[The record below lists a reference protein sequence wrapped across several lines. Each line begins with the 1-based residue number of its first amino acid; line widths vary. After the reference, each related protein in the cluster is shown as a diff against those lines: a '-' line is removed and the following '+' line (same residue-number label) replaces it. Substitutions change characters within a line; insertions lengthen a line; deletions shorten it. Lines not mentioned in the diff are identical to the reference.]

1 MKRFVRFGL
10 VGVGLLAAVIVI
22 FLLLFRQDMAQTA
35 LRSALEFAE
44 DKVVENLPA
53 GETVDGVRKE
63 FDALLVRFEQGSV
76 RSDDLKL
83 LLDRFTE
90 AYKDQNISR
99 DEVKQILEE
108 VRRLLR
114 R

>member
-1 MKRFVRFGL
+1 MKRLVRYGL

-22 FLLLFRQDMAQTA
+22 FLLLFRQDMAQMA

-63 FDALLVRFEQGSV
+63 FDALLARFEQGSV
-76 RSDDLKL
+76 RSDDLKP
-83 LLDRFTE
+83 LLDRFAET
-90 AYKDQNISR
+90 YKDQNISP